1 MPKFR
6 YRARDRFGSFLTG
19 AVEADGRMILA
30 QNLRKLGYNV
40 ISIRELNVFEQ
51 SIERMTQRL
60 RGIPKQ
66 EVLVIT
72 RQLGTMLS
80 AGIPMLPCLESIANQ
95 TPIEK
100 LKFIIRQIINDVRQG
115 LSLSQALGKH
125 AEVFSDLFVNV
136 VHVGEATGQV
146 DQTLSRLAEAGTKE
160 QQLRGKVR
168 AALTY
173 PCVLVVAGILV
184 VVFLLVKIIPQ
195 FSQIFLSADVPLP
208 LPTKILLSISG
219 FLQSFWWL
227 LLILVIAFIGALQR
241 FAKTENGRYHIDHF
255 ILRLPIIGEL
265 ILKSTIAQMSRSLAL
280 LTKSGVTLLNA
291 LEVVEK
297 TIGNRVMMRII
308 QNVRSQVTE
317 GKKLTEPLAMS
328 GFFPPMVIQ
337 MLAAGEETGNLD
349 RMFEEVANFYD
360 VEVST
365 MVDNLTSLLEPFL
378 LLVMG
383 GIVAFIAL
391 SVLLPIFNLVKV
403 FRK

>member
-1 MPKFR
+1 MPKFK

-19 AVEADGRMILA
+19 VVEADGRIILA

-40 ISIRELNVFEQ
+40 ISIRELNTFEQ
-51 SIERMTQRL
+51 SIERLLQKL

-66 EVLVIT
+66 EILVVT

-100 LKFIIRQIINDVRQG
+100 LKFVLRQIINDVRQG

-125 AEVFSDLFVNV
+125 TDVFSDLFVNI
-136 VHVGEATGQV
+136 VHVGESTGQV
-146 DQTLSRLAEAGTKE
+146 DQTLSRLAQAGTKE
-160 QQLRGKVR
+160 QQLRAKVK

-173 PCVLVVAGILV
+173 PCVLIIAGIVV

-195 FSQIFLSADVPLP
+195 FSQIFLSADVALP

-219 FLQSFWWL
+219 FFQSFWWL
-227 LLILVIAFIGALQR
+227 LLILVVALVAGLQK
-241 FAKTENGRYHIDHF
+241 FVKTENGRYHVDHF
-255 ILRLPIIGEL
+255 ILRIPIVGEL
-265 ILKSTIAQMSRSLAL
+265 LLKSTIASMTRSLGL
-280 LTKSGVTLLNA
+280 LTKSGVTILNA

-297 TIGNRVMMRII
+297 TIGNRVMVRII

-337 MLAAGEETGNLD
+337 MLSAGEETGNLD
-349 RMFEEVANFYD
+349 RMFEEIADFYD
-360 VEVST
+360 IEVNT

-383 GIVAFIAL
+383 GVVAFIAL